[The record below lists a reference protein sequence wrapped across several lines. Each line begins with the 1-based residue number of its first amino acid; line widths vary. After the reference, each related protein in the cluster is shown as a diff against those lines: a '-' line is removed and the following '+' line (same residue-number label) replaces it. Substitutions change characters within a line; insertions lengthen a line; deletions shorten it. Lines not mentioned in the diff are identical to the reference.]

1 MLMECAETVSIL
13 YAMIF
18 GAGDACVRID
28 LVSVLSAF
36 AVFMVIV
43 VLLQLAVKRL
53 LAKRNARPVQT
64 VEAPRAK
71 RDKPFDDDP
80 EYRDSAIR
88 SSRR

>member
-1 MLMECAETVSIL
+1 MLMACAETVSIL
-13 YAMIF
+13 YAMVF

-28 LVSVLSAF
+28 FVSIMSAF

-43 VLLQLAVKRL
+43 VLLQLVVKRL
-53 LAKRNARPVQT
+53 LGRREPGPARMAEVHEAKQ
-64 VEAPRAK
+64 
-71 RDKPFDDDP
+71 DKPFDDDP